1 MRKILKWIGIVL
13 AGLVSL
19 LVLAAIVLIVY
30 ASARFKPTLAN
41 RPLYPITADT
51 SSEGVARG
59 KYLME
64 EAMGCDEACHSP
76 EGKPFNGTYES
87 VSEGPIS
94 GVFAVPNLTPDE
106 DTGLGDWTDAEIA
119 RAIREGVDKDGV
131 GLVIMP
137 SSYYHSLSDAD
148 VAAIVGYLR
157 RLPPVD
163 NEIPPLSLNTVAKI
177 ILALGVFGSPSVGE
191 PIISAQSNPQ
201 PGTVEHG
208 KYMVDL
214 GFCRECH
221 RANLAGGP
229 LPFAEPGFP
238 AAANLTP
245 AGNLPGWS
253 EAEFIAAVKTG
264 AHPGGGQLHEGMPR
278 YNMTDEDLATIYKY
292 LQTLPPT
299 ESKK

>member
-13 AGLVSL
+13 AGLLSL
-19 LVLAAIVLIVY
+19 LVLAAIILVVY

-51 SSEGVARG
+51 SPEGLDRG

-64 EAMGCDEACHSP
+64 DAMGCDEACHSP

-87 VSEGPIS
+87 VNQGPIAA
-94 GVFAVPNLTPDE
+94 VFAVPNLTSDE

-137 SSYYHSLSDAD
+137 SYNYHALSDAD

-157 RLPPVD
+157 RLPPVH
-163 NEIPPLSLNTVAKI
+163 NEIPPLWLNTVGKI
-177 ILALGVFGSPSVGE
+177 FLALNVFGPASVGE
-191 PIISAQSNPQ
+191 PITEPQLNQQ

-208 KYMVDL
+208 KYMVAVGACSD
-214 GFCRECH
+214 CH
-221 RANLAGGP
+221 MANLAGGA
-229 LPFAEPGFP
+229 LPFSEEGAP

-245 AGNLPGWS
+245 AGNLPDWS
-253 EAEFIAAVKTG
+253 EAEFIAAVSTG
-264 AHPGGGQLHEGMPR
+264 AHPGGGQLHEAMPR
-278 YNMTDEDLATIYKY
+278 YSMSPEDLSAIYKY
-292 LQTLPPT
+292 LQTLPPA